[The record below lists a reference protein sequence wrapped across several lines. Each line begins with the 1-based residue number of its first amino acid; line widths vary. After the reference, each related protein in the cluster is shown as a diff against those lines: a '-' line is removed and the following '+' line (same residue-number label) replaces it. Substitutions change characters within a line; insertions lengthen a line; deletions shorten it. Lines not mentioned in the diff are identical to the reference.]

1 MERRI
6 FATGWIQTV
15 GILILILGVIHCAVT
30 PYIMQRAWVSLL
42 PPENARVFLYMYLAT
57 GVATIF
63 GGWLAMV
70 AAKGLR
76 VGEPLAWALA
86 WRVALFVLFLG
97 IGAAVLMFENPFSHI
112 MLVLSILLAVPV
124 FWYWPMFKPRRR
136 VL

>member
-1 MERRI
+1 MERRL
-6 FATGWIQTV
+6 FATGWIQTI
-15 GILILILGVIHCAVT
+15 GILVFILGVIHCAAT

-42 PPENARVFLYMYLAT
+42 PPENARVFMFMFLAT
-57 GVATIF
+57 GAATIF
-63 GGWLAMV
+63 GGWLATV

-76 VGEPLAWALA
+76 VGEPMAWALA
-86 WRVALFVLFLG
+86 WRTALFVLLLG
-97 IGAAVLMFENPFSHI
+97 IGAAVFMFDNPFSHI